1 MDRARPRLFTYGP
14 AGCSDKRRPRQ
25 KRKNAKAPSGL
36 FEDLLVGKPP
46 WPRVMHSSRALI
58 YYSFSVEYSIS
69 GSATTTLLTV
79 IPLIVHPPR
88 HVPLLI
94 YRGEPH
100 NPRTGSA

>member
-69 GSATTTLLTV
+69 SSPAAAYCTLAFLSYSF
-79 IPLIVHPPR
+79 H
-88 HVPLLI
+88 HVTCL
-94 YRGEPH
+94 
-100 NPRTGSA
+100 S